1 MMLILLWVCLF
12 SKGFTLPTES
22 PDVNEQPKLIYEGHD
37 SNSGINVYVFEFL
50 PQSKETKEERF
61 EDTTMMNELQS
72 NGNSLKDTENG
83 LNGEDP
89 IIPTNRPA
97 NIYGSNKPPDT
108 DTASSLTTQKPDLK
122 FDNIDSTASTAK
134 NYIEMYGLLS
144 NDTEGSQTGMPPT
157 KDAQKTSGHGNEDDY
172 YGTEGSTF
180 VDIPGY
186 NDTDNSNQ
194 GCSEYGEQCG
204 NPFKTKGQIFVTQP
218 TTHKDY
224 SKGRTDEPN
233 GIANKEGNTTI
244 PTVNKSMKPTKTSK
258 HKSKAKTNANLKT
271 KVIPRRR
278 NSGKTFQ
285 YSGGKRRKSG
295 GNRYNAKYHSD
306 SSSES
311 RSDSSQEFD

>member
-1 MMLILLWVCLF
+1 MAVNFQMMLILLWVCLF
-12 SKGFTLPTES
+12 SKGFTLP
-22 PDVNEQPKLIYEGHD
+22 
-37 SNSGINVYVFEFL
+37 
-50 PQSKETKEERF
+50 EERF

-97 NIYGSNKPPDT
+97 NIYGSNKPT

-122 FDNIDSTASTAK
+122 FDNIDNTASTAK

-285 YSGGKRRKSG
+285 YSGGKRRISG
-295 GNRYNAKYHSD
+295 GNRYYAKYHSD